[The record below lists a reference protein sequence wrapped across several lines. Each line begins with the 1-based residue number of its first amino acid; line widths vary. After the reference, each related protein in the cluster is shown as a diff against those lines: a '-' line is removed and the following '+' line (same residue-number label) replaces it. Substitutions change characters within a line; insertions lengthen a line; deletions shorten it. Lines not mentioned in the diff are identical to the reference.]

1 MEDLGSIPGL
11 GQPWRR
17 ERLPTPVVWP
27 GDSMDCIVLGV
38 AKSQTGLSDF
48 HFQVSSDIQNGMG
61 DASKSHLPY
70 QPAAGEKEE
79 REKALIEENSR
90 RNTKYYEKVFVL
102 VHFFFYTKSL

>member
-1 MEDLGSIPGL
+1 
-11 GQPWRR
+11 
-17 ERLPTPVVWP
+17 
-27 GDSMDCIVLGV
+27 MDCIVLGV

-48 HFQVSSDIQNGMG
+48 HFQVSSDIQNSMG

-102 VHFFFYTKSL
+102 VLFFFFFLLNLYNLWVQVYVSYDSILPKVEI